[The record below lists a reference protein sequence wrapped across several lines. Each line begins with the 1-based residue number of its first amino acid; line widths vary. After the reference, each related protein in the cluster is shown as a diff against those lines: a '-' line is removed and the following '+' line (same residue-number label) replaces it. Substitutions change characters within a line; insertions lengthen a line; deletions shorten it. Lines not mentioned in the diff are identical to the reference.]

1 MPGMQVEEIALV
13 NIVLRR
19 WDGARIWYPTTSI
32 ISIPLL
38 NLTRSNNKW
47 EFFQVDILSDSQQ
60 HHTCQFQQLKTS
72 TISDSESMWALN
84 MSKAA
89 CARSEASRSILKE
102 LGERGHVLMQ
112 LQGSTM

>member
-1 MPGMQVEEIALV
+1 MQVEEIALV

-47 EFFQVDILSDSQQ
+47 EFFQVLSI
-60 HHTCQFQQLKTS
+60 FP
-72 TISDSESMWALN
+72 
-84 MSKAA
+84 
-89 CARSEASRSILKE
+89 
-102 LGERGHVLMQ
+102 LGH
-112 LQGSTM
+112 

>member
-1 MPGMQVEEIALV
+1 MQVEEIALV

-47 EFFQVDILSDSQQ
+47 EFFQVLQSFEQLTKRYIFLMLLQLPMKKSPESPSWLKPHLFQKECNSP
-60 HHTCQFQQLKTS
+60 TVNERCQV
-72 TISDSESMWALN
+72 
-84 MSKAA
+84 
-89 CARSEASRSILKE
+89 
-102 LGERGHVLMQ
+102 H
-112 LQGSTM
+112 